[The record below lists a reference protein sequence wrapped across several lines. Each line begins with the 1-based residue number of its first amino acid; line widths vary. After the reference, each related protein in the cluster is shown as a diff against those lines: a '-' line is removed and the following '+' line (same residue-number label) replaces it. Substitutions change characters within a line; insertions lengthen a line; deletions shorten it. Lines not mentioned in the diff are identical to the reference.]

1 MVLSKEEFVYYMKE
15 VKKVDEFNDKLNTLF
30 SKYGADGCVFL
41 PTCADTVLTLL
52 HRIME
57 DTEEDWISYFCFEL
71 DFGKKYKPGTVL
83 DSNGAE
89 INLSTIDSL
98 YDFLVK
104 NK

>member
-1 MVLSKEEFVYYMKE
+1 MVLSKEEFVYYMEE
-15 VKKVDEFNDKLNTLF
+15 VKKVDDFNDKLNTLF
-30 SKYGADGCVFL
+30 SNYGPDGCVFL
-41 PTCADTVLTLL
+41 PTHAYTLFTLL
-52 HRIME
+52 HR
-57 DTEEDWISYFCFEL
+57 ISYFCFEL